1 MSAREQARTAI
12 VTGGSSGIGFAIA
25 RRLVEDGY
33 RVAIVGR
40 DAARLEA
47 AVARLGGAAIGQ
59 AADLSVRRSA
69 EAVVAAIVEQWPCI
83 DVLVNNAGLTGRVG
97 ADTEAGQAERVWDTV
112 LDANLKSLFVTTLAV
127 LPHLAEQ
134 GARIVNI
141 GSIAAR
147 AGSLLPGGLAYA
159 AAKAGVEGFTVALAR
174 ELGPRGATVNTVAPG
189 YVADTRFFGESGVA
203 PAIAA
208 TIREQTPAGRA
219 GHPDDIADAVAWLA
233 GPRASFVTGAT
244 IAVNGGWRV
253 G

>member
-1 MSAREQARTAI
+1 MAGNEQQRTAI

-25 RRLVEDGY
+25 SRLVEDGY

-40 DAARLEA
+40 DVARLES

-59 AADLSVRRSA
+59 AGDLSVRREA
-69 EAVVAAIVEQWPCI
+69 EAAVAAIVARWPRI

-97 ADTEAGQAERVWDTV
+97 ADTEAGEAEAVWDTV
-112 LDANLKSLFVTTLAV
+112 LDANLKSLFLTTMAV
-127 LPHLAEQ
+127 LPHLADRA
-134 GARIVNI
+134 ARIVNI

-189 YVADTRFFGESGVA
+189 YIADTRFFGDGGVA

-208 TIREQTPAGRA
+208 AIREQTPAGRA
-219 GHPDDIADAVAWLA
+219 GQPDDIADAVAWLA

>member
-1 MSAREQARTAI
+1 MTGNQQQRTAI

-25 RRLVEDGY
+25 HRLVQDGY

-40 DAARLEA
+40 DGARLAA

-59 AADLSVRRSA
+59 AGDLGVRCEA
-69 EAVVAAIVEQWPCI
+69 EAAVAAIVARWPRI

-97 ADTEAGQAERVWDTV
+97 ADTEAAEAESVWDAV
-112 LDANLKSLFVTTLAV
+112 LDANLKSLFLTTMAV
-127 LPHLAEQ
+127 LPHLAEHA
-134 GARIVNI
+134 ARIVNI

-189 YVADTRFFGESGVA
+189 YIADTRFFGDGGVA

-208 TIREQTPAGRA
+208 TIREQTPVGRA
-219 GHPDDIADAVAWLA
+219 GQPDDIADAVAWLA

>member
-1 MSAREQARTAI
+1 MTGNEQQRTAI

-25 RRLVEDGY
+25 SRLVQDGY
-33 RVAIVGR
+33 RVALVGR

-47 AVARLGGAAIGQ
+47 AVARLGGAAVGE
-59 AADLSVRRSA
+59 AGDLSVRRDA
-69 EAVVAAIVEQWPCI
+69 EAVVAAIVARWPRI
-83 DVLVNNAGLTGRVG
+83 DVLVNNAGRTARVS
-97 ADTEAGQAERVWDTV
+97 ANTEASEAEAVWDTV
-112 LDANLKSLFVTTLAV
+112 LDANLKSLFLTTMAV
-127 LPHLAEQ
+127 LPHLADRA
-134 GARIVNI
+134 ARIVNI

-189 YVADTRFFGESGVA
+189 YIAGTRFFGDGGVA
-203 PAIAA
+203 PAVAA
-208 TIREQTPAGRA
+208 MIRAQTPAGRA
-219 GHPDDIADAVAWLA
+219 GQPDDVADAVAWLA